1 MCSCLLVFWKLK
13 RNCICY
19 LTIISYGIKSYRIV
33 PMFIKT
39 MKQIFFISG
48 STLLIKFNAE
58 LAFFCINSLE
68 RYEYLVN
75 HWSSIMMRS
84 SVFALAGV
92 HFLGKL
98 QLVGD
103 IGLPKNRCGPI
114 RSRKCLVSICS
125 FNCIINNKTN

>member
-1 MCSCLLVFWKLK
+1 
-13 RNCICY
+13 
-19 LTIISYGIKSYRIV
+19 
-33 PMFIKT
+33 MFIKT

-103 IGLPKNRCGPI
+103 TGLPKNSCGPI
-114 RSRKCLVSICS
+114 RARKCLVSICS